1 VAANISNLLR
11 RLDRLEAQVGDGEG
25 GQGWGPAMV
34 ITFTKFWNGRSTIPG
49 GDFGDDQDEDGTAT
63 GRWQEQA
70 AIEAALDQVR
80 AEARERRQPLGI
92 VSAKIADDG
101 HVALAGI
108 PWQPDDPELSWLP
121 KSRRW

>member
-1 VAANISNLLR
+1 MSNILR
-11 RLDRLEAQVGDGEG
+11 RLDALERVVGDGEG
-25 GQGWGPAMV
+25 EEHWGPVMT
-34 ITFTKFWNGRSTIPG
+34 ITFTKYWGGRSTIPG
-49 GDFGDDQDEDGTAT
+49 GDFGDEDEDGDATAT

-92 VSAKIADDG
+92 VHAKIADDG

-121 KSRRW
+121 KHRRW